1 MVTTTTLE
9 IEVVAEEEA
18 VTVVATVW
26 LGQADDWR
34 RKARPWQ
41 LVVKKNVPSL
51 PLLTVGRP
59 ARDLSSR
66 TLRDSNSAFHRLNA
80 TSLLYRQ

>member
-1 MVTTTTLE
+1 MKTLE
-9 IEVVAEEEA
+9 IEVVAVEEEEA
-18 VTVVATVW
+18 VTFVATVW
-26 LGQADDWR
+26 LGRADDWR

-41 LVVKKNVPSL
+41 LVVKKMY
-51 PLLTVGRP
+51 LLTVERP

-80 TSLLYRQ
+80 TYSQ

>member
-1 MVTTTTLE
+1 MTTTLK
-9 IEVVAEEEA
+9 IDVVAEEEEA
-18 VTVVATVW
+18 VTFVATVW
-26 LGQADDWR
+26 LGGADDWR

-66 TLRDSNSAFHRLNA
+66 TLRDSNGAFHRLNA
-80 TSLLYRQ
+80 TCTYRQ